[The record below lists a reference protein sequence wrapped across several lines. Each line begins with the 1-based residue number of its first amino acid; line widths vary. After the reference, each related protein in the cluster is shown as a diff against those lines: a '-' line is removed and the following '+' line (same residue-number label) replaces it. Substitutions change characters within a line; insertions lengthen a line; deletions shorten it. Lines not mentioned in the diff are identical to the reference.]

1 MCASVTVCIP
11 SVRART
17 RCVCVCVRVAVCLTW
32 PCGPI
37 MGLLVLC
44 GGGCACGDGCE
55 PGGPFKREEG
65 DERCTD
71 GLPVRPAAA
80 EALAQTHPTNTQD
93 TNSLTH

>member
-1 MCASVTVCIP
+1 MDASVAN
-11 SVRART
+11 SSR
-17 RCVCVCVRVAVCLTW
+17 VCVCVEGVSKDTECVCVCLTW

-80 EALAQTHPTNTQD
+80 EALHKHTTQTH
-93 TNSLTH
+93 

>member
-1 MCASVTVCIP
+1 MCKQGHGVY
-11 SVRART
+11 
-17 RCVCVCVRVAVCLTW
+17 VCVRVAVCLTW

-37 MGLLVLC
+37 MGLLALC

-80 EALAQTHPTNTQD
+80 EALAQTHTTQ
-93 TNSLTH
+93 THSHSFTKYW

>member
-1 MCASVTVCIP
+1 MCKQGHGVY
-11 SVRART
+11 
-17 RCVCVCVRVAVCLTW
+17 VCVRVAVCLTW

-37 MGLLVLC
+37 IGLLALC

-65 DERCTD
+65 DERCTE

-80 EALAQTHPTNTQD
+80 GALTQTPTTNTLKTQTHSNPFTRY
-93 TNSLTH
+93 